1 MEISMRKVLRFIA
14 IVALVTIA
22 CMALVPV
29 MIRDADNGKTIDVL
43 RYRTIKLAL
52 ESNPT
57 TGYTW
62 QLTSPEDRRV
72 LRLYYSAY
80 RRTPTKLVGSGGYE
94 EWKFR
99 AMAPGTATVKA
110 VYLRPWEGQT
120 PPVKT
125 FTVTIRV
132 K

>member
-1 MEISMRKVLRFIA
+1 MRNVLIFIA
-14 IVALVTIA
+14 ILALAAIA
-22 CMALVPV
+22 CMALIPV
-29 MIRDADNGKTIDVL
+29 TITDADNGKTIDVL
-43 RYRTIKLAL
+43 RFRTIKLTL

-62 QLTSPEDRRV
+62 QLVSPEDRRV

-80 RRTPTKLVGSGGYE
+80 RPKPTNLVGVGGHE

-99 AMAPGTATVKA
+99 ALAPGTAIVKT
-110 VYLRPWEGQT
+110 VYLRAWEGRQ
-120 PPVKT
+120 PSDKT